1 MWEST
6 GTVLP
11 RRVRRESDG
20 STLRTEPNGTM
31 RQEAREKR
39 KMTDRERSSVALS
52 SAQKARKEAERTI
65 EEQEKREKIAKK
77 VAKELFGKETFPW
90 EGEPSETS
98 EWWAEARSK
107 TLAAKK
113 ENYQCELSDILIP
126 DMWHNFALCINSCRK
141 LLVQVFMCVPFPT
154 WKMKARCF

>member
-1 MWEST
+1 M
-6 GTVLP
+6 P

-98 EWWAEARSK
+98 E
-107 TLAAKK
+107 
-113 ENYQCELSDILIP
+113 
-126 DMWHNFALCINSCRK
+126 
-141 LLVQVFMCVPFPT
+141 
-154 WKMKARCF
+154 